1 MNKLEKLNVITI
13 EFQRIITNMG
23 KFKKFLLEICQQLD
37 LVLLLCEGI
46 HSYTLI
52 SFRSSQQ
59 RCSVKKC
66 VLRNFAKFARKHLCR
81 SLVFNK
87 VAGKICDISK
97 NTFFIKHL
105 RTTASAVYFTLNRVT
120 LIQTTLCSL
129 IQTTL
134 IQTNLWIQLILIVM
148 GTKVSISA
156 GLTFSRLL

>member
-52 SFRSSQQ
+52 SFRSRHQ
-59 RCSVKKC
+59 RCSVKKGAAC
-66 VLRNFAKFARKHLCR
+66 NFIKKETLAQ
-81 SLVFNK
+81 VFSQEF
-87 VAGKICDISK
+87 CEISK
-97 NTFFIKHL
+97 NTFFTEHL

-120 LIQTTLCSL
+120 LIQITLCSL

-134 IQTNLWIQLILIVM
+134 IQTNLWIRLILIFM

-156 GLTFSRLL
+156 GMIFSRLL